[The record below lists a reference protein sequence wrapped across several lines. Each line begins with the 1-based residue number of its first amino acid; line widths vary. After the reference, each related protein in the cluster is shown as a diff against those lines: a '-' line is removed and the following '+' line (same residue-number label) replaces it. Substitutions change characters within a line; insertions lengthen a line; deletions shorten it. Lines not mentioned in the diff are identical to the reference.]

1 MKLFMWKNLDKV
13 SIDDSNGLIVIADDL
28 THAYGLLTRDEDIS
42 NESDAFWTKPY
53 LSIDIPKRPVEVI
66 PFISL
71 QD

>member
-1 MKLFMWKNLDKV
+1 MWKNLEKV

-42 NESDAFWTKPY
+42 NDSDAFWKKPY
-53 LSIDIPKRPVEVI
+53 VAVDIPKRSVEVI

-71 QD
+71 LD